1 MHSSLLR
8 LAPYYALWYP
18 GPLAKEFR
26 AKEMRPRYK
35 HDAAKLSLRTRGI
48 DLSLSD
54 VMMSDICKSADL
66 HFVGISIY
74 SPRYKAKAER
84 LLRSCARVGI
94 CCKATELP
102 ATAFGADV
110 PEGSEAF
117 RFETIASKP
126 SFILDQVLTLTPTLN
141 PTPTQTL
148 TLTPNPNPNPN
159 PTPNPNPNPNPYPYP
174 LPDPRKSRSAHSTSH
189 RWRAPRT
196 PRTYTLPVDIC
207 GAWEQAPLGC
217 AWLQPPLGR
226 MVGAAGLHG
235 CSRRAAWLGLGL
247 GLG

>member
-94 CCKATELP
+94 CCKVRQPRSQTV
-102 ATAFGADV
+102 TARHCNNNNSTLQQQQFDTAILRNCNRTHLSPPHPPHTCCTGHGAS
-110 PEGSEAF
+110 G
-117 RFETIASKP
+117 
-126 SFILDQVLTLTPTLN
+126 
-141 PTPTQTL
+141 
-148 TLTPNPNPNPN
+148 
-159 PTPNPNPNPNPYPYP
+159 
-174 LPDPRKSRSAHSTSH
+174 H
-189 RWRAPRT
+189 RLRP
-196 PRTYTLPVDIC
+196 
-207 GAWEQAPLGC
+207 
-217 AWLQPPLGR
+217 
-226 MVGAAGLHG
+226 
-235 CSRRAAWLGLGL
+235 RRARGLGGVPL
-247 GLG
+247 RDHRLQAELHP

>member
-74 SPRYKAKAER
+74 SPRYKAKVR
-84 LLRSCARVGI
+84 L
-94 CCKATELP
+94 
-102 ATAFGADV
+102 
-110 PEGSEAF
+110 
-117 RFETIASKP
+117 
-126 SFILDQVLTLTPTLN
+126 
-141 PTPTQTL
+141 
-148 TLTPNPNPNPN
+148 
-159 PTPNPNPNPNPYPYP
+159 P
-174 LPDPRKSRSAHSTSH
+174 LP
-189 RWRAPRT
+189 
-196 PRTYTLPVDIC
+196 
-207 GAWEQAPLGC
+207 
-217 AWLQPPLGR
+217 
-226 MVGAAGLHG
+226 
-235 CSRRAAWLGLGL
+235 
-247 GLG
+247 

>member
-1 MHSSLLR
+1 VHSSLLR

-159 PTPNPNPNPNPYPYP
+159 PNPTPNLHPRPARRDPSARGLPRRRPRVP
-174 LPDPRKSRSAHSTSH
+174 LLPAAL
-189 RWRAPRT
+189 RAR
-196 PRTYTLPVDIC
+196 RL
-207 GAWEQAPLGC
+207 AQ
-217 AWLQPPLGR
+217 
-226 MVGAAGLHG
+226 
-235 CSRRAAWLGLGL
+235 RRARRGHLQLLGQRERL
-247 GLG
+247 

>member
-8 LAPYYALWYP
+8 LTPYYALWYP

-126 SFILDQVLTLTPTLN
+126 SFMLSELKSTGCTPTLSAPTLSAPSAPHHPN
-141 PTPTQTL
+141 PNLSPPPPPPFP
-148 TLTPNPNPNPN
+148 PNPNPNPN
-159 PTPNPNPNPNPYPYP
+159 PNQTQRAHAVLTAWAEAMASEGNTNAPDDQVLDTP
-174 LPDPRKSRSAHSTSH
+174 
-189 RWRAPRT
+189 
-196 PRTYTLPVDIC
+196 
-207 GAWEQAPLGC
+207 
-217 AWLQPPLGR
+217 
-226 MVGAAGLHG
+226 
-235 CSRRAAWLGLGL
+235 
-247 GLG
+247 